1 MHGGPWA
8 FLPYD
13 LAMNPD
19 QYMQIQE
26 GISDIVSALPELFT
40 HPAFAAS
47 GLASALAMHCR
58 LWGITDAQAHDLID
72 AALAEYRTLKH

>member
-1 MHGGPWA
+1 MHGGLLA

-19 QYMQIQE
+19 QYMEIQE
-26 GISDIVSALPELFT
+26 GIADIVSALPELFT

-58 LWGITDAQAHDLID
+58 LWGITDDQAQALLT